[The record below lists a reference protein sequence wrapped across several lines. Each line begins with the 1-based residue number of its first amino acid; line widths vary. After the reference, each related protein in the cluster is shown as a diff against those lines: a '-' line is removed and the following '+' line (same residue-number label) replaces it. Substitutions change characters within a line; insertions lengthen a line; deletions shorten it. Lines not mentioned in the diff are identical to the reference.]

1 MQVTVTFKNLE
12 HTDALK
18 AYVKTKLDRFD
29 RFFNNPAEAA
39 VVLTVEKSRQIAEIN
54 VIGDR
59 LTLNAKEETMDM
71 HQAIDTA
78 CDKLDYQIKKN
89 TSTIRSCFSIW

>member
-71 HQAIDTA
+71 HQAIPA
-78 CDKLDYQIKKN
+78 YL
-89 TSTIRSCFSIW
+89 